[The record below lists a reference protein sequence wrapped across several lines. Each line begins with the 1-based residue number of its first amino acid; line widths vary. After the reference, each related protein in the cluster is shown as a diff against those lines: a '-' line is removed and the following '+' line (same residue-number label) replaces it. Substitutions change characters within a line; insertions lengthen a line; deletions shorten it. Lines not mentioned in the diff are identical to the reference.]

1 MKLHLENLPP
11 SLHKESAVLERCLIA
26 MDQALPIKQ
35 VLLFGSHA
43 RGEARMDSDVDL
55 CLVTEGA
62 QSQLK
67 ASRIFREAIWEF
79 RDCPSFTLL
88 PITPKRL
95 FEKRENGDH
104 FFHTVLSEGVV
115 LANEN

>member
-43 RGEARMDSDVDL
+43 RGDARQDSDVDL
-55 CLVTEGA
+55 CLVSESAG
-62 QSQLK
+62 QQLK
-67 ASRIFREAIWEF
+67 ASRVFRNAIWEV
-79 RDCPSFTLL
+79 RDCPAFTLL
-88 PITPKRL
+88 PITPQRL
-95 FEKRENGDH
+95 LEKRESGDH
-104 FFHTVLSEGVV
+104 FFKTVLNEGVE